1 MAWSTGFWQSV
12 FNELLT
18 AYGLDTS
25 LVQLVNGWADVGE
38 ALVESAD
45 KITFIGSPEVGK
57 LVMKHAANTLT
68 PVILELGGKD
78 VAVVF
83 DDADYDQVV
92 QVALRGTFQNSGQN
106 CAGLERMI
114 VQDGIYEKLVGDMVK
129 YVEKLR
135 VGPPLEKEVD
145 MGAMTM
151 NSQISKVQ
159 ELVDD
164 AVKKGARLLVG
175 GKQYIDA
182 EYKHGQFYSPTL
194 LVDVNPEMRIAQEE
208 VFGPVMCIMK
218 FSTEKEAILL
228 ANSSPYALGSSV
240 FTLDVARGERIA
252 KFIRAGMCN
261 VNDFG
266 ANYLCQGLPF
276 GGIGISGI
284 DRFAGVEGLRG
295 NCNIRSATS
304 DRFYGVRTNL
314 PPLLRYPLKE
324 ASTIFQK
331 NLIGVLYGPSWTES
345 LKNLASLVVVAVT
358 GKT

>member
-1 MAWSTGFWQSV
+1 
-12 FNELLT
+12 LT
-18 AYGLDTS
+18 AYELDTN
-25 LVQLVNGWADVGE
+25 LVQLVNGWADTGE

-78 VAVVF
+78 VAVIF

-106 CAGLERMI
+106 CAGLERLV
-114 VQDGIYEKLVGDMVK
+114 VQDGIYERFVGDMVK
-129 YVEKLR
+129 YISSLR
-135 VGPPLEKEVD
+135 VGPPLERDVD

-151 NSQISKVQ
+151 NSQIGKIQ

-175 GKQYIDA
+175 GKQHIDS
-182 EYKHGQFYSPTL
+182 EYPHGQYYSPTL
-194 LVDVNPEMRIAQEE
+194 LVDVTPSMRIAQEE
-208 VFGPVMCIMK
+208 VFGPVMSIMK
-218 FSTEKEAILL
+218 FSSEKEAVHL

-240 FTLDVARGERIA
+240 FTLDTKRGERIA
-252 KFIRAGMCN
+252 KLIRAGMCN

-276 GGIGISGI
+276 GGVGISGI

-304 DRFYGVRTNL
+304 DRFYGIRTNL
-314 PPLLRYPLKE
+314 PPMLRFPLTT
-324 ASTIFQK
+324 ASIKFQES
-331 NLIGVLYGPSWTES
+331 LVGTLYGSSWAES
-345 LKNLASLVVVAVT
+345 LKSMANLVAVAVT
-358 GKT
+358 GKA

>member
-1 MAWSTGFWQSV
+1 M
-12 FNELLT
+12 FNTLLI
-18 AYGLDTS
+18 AYELDTN
-25 LVQLVNGWADVGE
+25 LVQLVNGWADAGE

-106 CAGLERMI
+106 CAGLERLI
-114 VQDGIYEKLVGDMVK
+114 VQDGIYEKFVEDMVK
-129 YVEKLR
+129 HISKLR
-135 VGPPLEKEVD
+135 AGPPLGKEVD

-151 NSQISKVQ
+151 YSQIKKVQ

-164 AVKKGARLLVG
+164 AVEKGARLLVG
-175 GKQYIDA
+175 GNQHTDPDFP
-182 EYKHGQFYSPTL
+182 HGQYYSPTL
-194 LVDVNPEMRIAQEE
+194 LVDVTPEMRIAQEE

-218 FSTEKEAILL
+218 FGSEKEAVQL

-240 FTLDVARGERIA
+240 FTLDVSKGERVA
-252 KFIRAGMCN
+252 KLIRAGMCN

-314 PPLLRYPLKE
+314 PPLLRFPLTG
-324 ASTIFQK
+324 ASTKFQEG
-331 NLIGVLYGPSWTES
+331 LIGFLYGPSWTES
-345 LKNLASLVVVAVT
+345 FKSLAGLIMVALT
-358 GKT
+358 GKA